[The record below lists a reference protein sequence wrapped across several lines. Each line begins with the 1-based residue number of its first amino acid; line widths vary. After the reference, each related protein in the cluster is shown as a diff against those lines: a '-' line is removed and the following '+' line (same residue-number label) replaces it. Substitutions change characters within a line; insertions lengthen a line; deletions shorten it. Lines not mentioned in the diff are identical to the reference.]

1 MTDNRDTPTGGSDP
15 NGTQAEGQWPDEI
28 DRAIL
33 DQLRDTYV
41 LTDPPPAELDERV
54 RFAIALEN
62 IDVEVARLQEDLL
75 IGSGARGEDRTRT
88 ITFDCHSLT
97 IMITIVDIGDDGVR
111 LDGWLAPAARRQI
124 ELRVAEPSVD
134 AAGSS
139 RVVTTEDTGRFVFDH
154 VGHGLVQLLVR
165 SVEQTDDEPVPTVV
179 TPSLLL

>member
-1 MTDNRDTPTGGSDP
+1 MTDHRDAPTGGSDP
-15 NGTQAEGQWPDEI
+15 NGAHDEGQWPDDV

-33 DQLRDTYV
+33 RQLRDTYV

-54 RFAIALEN
+54 RFAVALEN

-88 ITFDCHSLT
+88 ITFDCDSLT
-97 IMITIVDIGDDGVR
+97 IMITIVDLGDDSVR
-111 LDGWLAPAARRQI
+111 LDGWLAPAARRRV

-134 AAGSS
+134 GGSS
-139 RVVTTEDTGRFVFDH
+139 RVVTTEDTGRFVFED

-165 SVEQTDDEPVPTVV
+165 PVEQTDDEPIPTVV

>member
-1 MTDNRDTPTGGSDP
+1 MTDNLDTPAGGSDR
-15 NGTQAEGQWPDEI
+15 NDTADAGLWPDEV

-33 DQLRDTYV
+33 GQLRDTYV
-41 LTDPPPAELDERV
+41 LADPPPSELDERV

-88 ITFDCHSLT
+88 ITFDCDSLT
-97 IMITIVDIGDDGVR
+97 IMITIVDLSDDRVR
-111 LDGWLAPAARRQI
+111 LDGWLAPAAPRRV
-124 ELRVAEPSVD
+124 ELRVAETSVD
-134 AAGSS
+134 GGAP
-139 RVVTTEDTGRFVFDH
+139 RVVTTEDTGRFVFDD

-165 SVEQTDDEPVPTVV
+165 PVEQTEDEPVPTVV

>member
-1 MTDNRDTPTGGSDP
+1 MMTDNREPATGGSDP
-15 NGTQAEGQWPDEI
+15 NGGQGAGKWPDEI

-75 IGSGARGEDRTRT
+75 IGSGARGEDRART
-88 ITFDCHSLT
+88 ITFDCDSLT
-97 IMITIVDIGDDGVR
+97 IMITIVDLGGDRVR
-111 LDGWLAPAARRQI
+111 LDGWLAPAARRRV
-124 ELRVAEPSVD
+124 ELRVPEPSAD
-134 AAGSS
+134 GGSP
-139 RVVTTEDTGRFVFDH
+139 RVVTTEDTGRFVFED

-165 SVEQTDDEPVPTVV
+165 PVEQTDDEPVPTVV

>member
-1 MTDNRDTPTGGSDP
+1 MTDNRDTPAGDSDRDRAP
-15 NGTQAEGQWPDEI
+15 DAGQWPDDV

-33 DQLRDTYV
+33 GQLRDTYV
-41 LTDPPPAELDERV
+41 LADPPPAELDERV

-88 ITFDCHSLT
+88 ITFDCDSIT
-97 IMITIVDIGDDGVR
+97 IMITIVEVGDERLR
-111 LDGWLAPAARRQI
+111 LDGWLAPAERRRV

-134 AAGSS
+134 GGSS
-139 RVVTTEDTGRFVFDH
+139 RVVTTEDTGRFVFDDL
-154 VGHGLVQLLVR
+154 GHGVVQLLVR
-165 SVEQTDDEPVPTVV
+165 PVEQRDDQSALTVV

>member
-15 NGTQAEGQWPDEI
+15 SGAPGEAQWPDDV

-33 DQLRDTYV
+33 GQLHDTYV
-41 LTDPPPAELDERV
+41 LADPPPAELDERV

-88 ITFDCHSLT
+88 ITFDCDSLT
-97 IMITIVDIGDDGVR
+97 IMITIVDIGGDRVR
-111 LDGWLAPAARRQI
+111 LDGWLAPAARRRV
-124 ELRVAEPSVD
+124 ELRVAEPSV
-134 AAGSS
+134 GVSPS
-139 RVVTTEDTGRFVFDH
+139 RVVTTEDTGRFVFDE
-154 VGHGLVQLLVR
+154 VGHGLVQLLV
-165 SVEQTDDEPVPTVV
+165 SAVEQTDDERVPTVV

>member
-1 MTDNRDTPTGGSDP
+1 MTDHRDTPTGGSAP
-15 NGTQAEGQWPDEI
+15 NGPQGEGQWPDEI

-33 DQLRDTYV
+33 SQLRNTYV

-88 ITFDCHSLT
+88 ITFDCDSLT
-97 IMITIVDIGDDGVR
+97 IMITIVDLGDDFVR
-111 LDGWLAPAARRQI
+111 LDGWLAPAARRRV

-134 AAGSS
+134 RGGSS
-139 RVVTTEDTGRFVFDH
+139 RVVTTEDTGRFVFDD
-154 VGHGLVQLLVR
+154 VGHGLAQLLVR
-165 SVEQTDDEPVPTVV
+165 PVDQIDDEPVLTVV

>member
-1 MTDNRDTPTGGSDP
+1 MTDHRDAQIGGSDP
-15 NGTQAEGQWPDEI
+15 NGAQDEGQWPDDV

-33 DQLRDTYV
+33 RQLRDTYV

-62 IDVEVARLQEDLL
+62 LDVEVARLQEDLL

-88 ITFDCHSLT
+88 ITFDCDSLT
-97 IMITIVDIGDDGVR
+97 IMITIVDLGDDRVR
-111 LDGWLAPAARRQI
+111 LDGWLAPAARRRV

-134 AAGSS
+134 GGDSS
-139 RVVTTEDTGRFVFDH
+139 QAVTTEDTGRFVFDD

-165 SVEQTDDEPVPTVV
+165 PVAQTDDEPLPTVV

>member
-1 MTDNRDTPTGGSDP
+1 MTDNRDTPPGGSDRDGAP
-15 NGTQAEGQWPDEI
+15 GAEQWPDDV

-33 DQLRDTYV
+33 GQLRNTYV
-41 LTDPPPAELDERV
+41 LADPPPAELDERV

-88 ITFDCHSLT
+88 ITFDCDSLT
-97 IMITIVDIGDDGVR
+97 IMITIVDVGDDHVR
-111 LDGWLAPAARRQI
+111 LDGWLAPAARRRV

-134 AAGSS
+134 GSRA
-139 RVVTTEDTGRFVFDH
+139 RVVTTEDTGRFVFDD

-165 SVEQTDDEPVPTVV
+165 AVEQTDDEPVPTVV

>member
-1 MTDNRDTPTGGSDP
+1 MTDNRDTPAGASDP
-15 NGTQAEGQWPDEI
+15 NGAQDAGQWPDDV

-33 DQLRDTYV
+33 GQLRDTYV

-54 RFAIALEN
+54 QFAVALEN

-88 ITFDCHSLT
+88 ITFDCDRLT
-97 IMITIVDIGDDGVR
+97 IMITIVDVGDDRAR
-111 LDGWLAPAARRQI
+111 LDGWLAPAARRLV
-124 ELRVAEPSVD
+124 ELRAADTSVNH
-134 AAGSS
+134 GVS
-139 RVVTTEDTGRFVFDH
+139 RVVTSEDTGRFVFED

-165 SVEQTDDEPVPTVV
+165 PLEQIDDVPVPTVV

>member
-1 MTDNRDTPTGGSDP
+1 MTHHGDSQTGGSDP
-15 NGTQAEGQWPDEI
+15 DGGWDEGQWPDDI

-33 DQLRDTYV
+33 GQLRDTYV

-88 ITFDCHSLT
+88 ITFDCDSLT
-97 IMITIVDIGDDGVR
+97 IMITIVEIGDDRVR
-111 LDGWLAPAARRQI
+111 LDGWLAPAARRRV
-124 ELRVAEPSVD
+124 ELRVAESSVD
-134 AAGSS
+134 GGRS
-139 RVVTTEDTGRFVFDH
+139 RVVTTEDTGRFVFDD

-165 SVEQTDDEPVPTVV
+165 PVGQTDDEPVPTVV